1 MSYLNVLKS
10 IFLPFC
16 VFCRKRYVS
25 SNALCDQCKSLFNFK
40 IKCDENLIYFFEYKE
55 HYKSLILSY
64 KRDGQKAIGRFLANG
79 IAKCLRN
86 IDFDQIVTVPCS
98 FKRKLFYGFDHMEY
112 IGILLNRLGFNYVNI
127 FSRKYGKSQKLMR
140 GTLRFRNLENKIKLR
155 SKYKNFEFKKIVLLD
170 DIVTTG
176 TSMRICEDF
185 IIQFGAHKVIRLSL
199 AKSYDLV

>member
-1 MSYLNVLKS
+1 MSYLSVLRS

-25 SNALCDQCKSLFNFK
+25 SNALCNQCKSLFNFK
-40 IKCDENLIYFFEYKE
+40 IKFDENLIYFFEYKE

-64 KRDGQKAIGRFLANG
+64 KRDGQKSIGRFLASG
-79 IAKCLRN
+79 IAKCLSN

-112 IGILLNRLGFNYVNI
+112 IGILLSRFGFNYMNI
-127 FSRKYGKSQKLMR
+127 FSRKYGKSQKLMK
-140 GTLRFRNLENKIKLR
+140 GNLRFKNLENKIKLR
-155 SKYKNFEFKKIVLLD
+155 SKYKNFQFKKIVLLD

-176 TSMRICEDF
+176 TSMCICEDLVM
-185 IIQFGAHKVIRLSL
+185 QCGAYNVIRLSL
-199 AKSYDLV
+199 AKSYNLL

>member
-25 SNALCDQCKSLFNFK
+25 SDALCDQCKSLFNFK
-40 IKCDENLIYFFEYKE
+40 IKFDENLLYFFEYKE

-64 KRDGQKAIGRFLANG
+64 KRDGQKSIGRFLASG
-79 IAKCLRN
+79 IAKYLSN

-112 IGILLNRLGFNYVNI
+112 IGILLSRFGFNYINV
-127 FSRKYGKSQKLMR
+127 FSRKYGKSQKLMK
-140 GTLRFRNLENKIKLR
+140 GNLRFTNLENKVKLR
-155 SKYKNFEFKKIVLLD
+155 SKYKNFKFKKIVLLD

-176 TSMRICEDF
+176 TSMCICEDL
-185 IIQFGAHKVIRLSL
+185 IIQFGADKIIKLSL
-199 AKSYDLV
+199 AKSYNLV

>member
-25 SNALCDQCKSLFNFK
+25 SDALCDQCKSLFNFK
-40 IKCDENLIYFFEYKE
+40 IKFDENLLYFFEYKE

-64 KRDGQKAIGRFLANG
+64 KRDGQKSIGRFLASG
-79 IAKCLRN
+79 IAKYLSN

-112 IGILLNRLGFNYVNI
+112 IGILLSRFGFNYINV
-127 FSRKYGKSQKLMR
+127 FSRKYGKSQKLMK
-140 GTLRFRNLENKIKLR
+140 GNLRFTNLENKVKLR
-155 SKYKNFEFKKIVLLD
+155 SKYKNFQFKKD
-170 DIVTTG
+170 
-176 TSMRICEDF
+176 CF
-185 IIQFGAHKVIRLSL
+185 A
-199 AKSYDLV
+199 

>member
-16 VFCRKRYVS
+16 VFCGKRYVS
-25 SNALCDQCKSLFNFK
+25 SNALCDQCKSLFNFN
-40 IKCDENLIYFFEYKE
+40 IKFDENLIYFFEYKE

-64 KRDGQKAIGRFLANG
+64 KRDAQKSIGRFLASG
-79 IAKCLRN
+79 IAECLNN

-112 IGILLNRLGFNYVNI
+112 IGILLSRFGFNYINI
-127 FSRKYGKSQKLMR
+127 FSRKYGKSQKLMK
-140 GTLRFRNLENKIKLR
+140 GNLRFKNLENKIKLR
-155 SKYKNFEFKKIVLLD
+155 SKYKNFQFKKIVLLD

-176 TSMRICEDF
+176 ASMCICEDL
-185 IIQFGAHKVIRLSL
+185 IMQLGAYKVIKLSL
-199 AKSYDLV
+199 AKSYNLV

>member
-25 SNALCDQCKSLFNFK
+25 SDALCDQCKSLFNFK
-40 IKCDENLIYFFEYKE
+40 IKFDENLLYFFEYKE

-64 KRDGQKAIGRFLANG
+64 KRDGQKSVGRFLASG
-79 IAKCLRN
+79 IAKYLSN

-112 IGILLNRLGFNYVNI
+112 IGILLSRFGFNYINV
-127 FSRKYGKSQKLMR
+127 FSRKYGKSQKLMK
-140 GTLRFRNLENKIKLR
+140 GNLRFTNLENKVKLR
-155 SKYKNFEFKKIVLLD
+155 SKYKNFQFKKIVLLD

-176 TSMRICEDF
+176 TSMCICEDL
-185 IIQFGAHKVIRLSL
+185 IIQFGADKIIKLSL
-199 AKSYDLV
+199 AKSYNLV

>member
-79 IAKCLRN
+79 IAKCLSN
-86 IDFDQIVTVPCS
+86 IDFDQIVTFLVALKENY
-98 FKRKLFYGFDHMEY
+98 FMVLITWNILVFY
-112 IGILLNRLGFNYVNI
+112 
-127 FSRKYGKSQKLMR
+127 
-140 GTLRFRNLENKIKLR
+140 
-155 SKYKNFEFKKIVLLD
+155 
-170 DIVTTG
+170 
-176 TSMRICEDF
+176 
-185 IIQFGAHKVIRLSL
+185 
-199 AKSYDLV
+199 

>member
-1 MSYLNVLKS
+1 MSYLSVLRS

-25 SNALCDQCKSLFNFK
+25 SNALCNQCKSLFNFK
-40 IKCDENLIYFFEYKE
+40 IKFDENLIYFFEYKE

-64 KRDGQKAIGRFLANG
+64 KRDGQKSIGRFLASG
-79 IAKCLRN
+79 IAKCLSN

-112 IGILLNRLGFNYVNI
+112 IGILLSRFGFNYMNI
-127 FSRKYGKSQKLMR
+127 FSRKYGKSQKLMK
-140 GTLRFRNLENKIKLR
+140 GNLRFKNLENKIKLR
-155 SKYKNFEFKKIVLLD
+155 SKYKNFQFKKIVLLD

-176 TSMRICEDF
+176 TSMRICEDLVM
-185 IIQFGAHKVIRLSL
+185 QCGAYNVIRLSL
-199 AKSYDLV
+199 AKSYNLL